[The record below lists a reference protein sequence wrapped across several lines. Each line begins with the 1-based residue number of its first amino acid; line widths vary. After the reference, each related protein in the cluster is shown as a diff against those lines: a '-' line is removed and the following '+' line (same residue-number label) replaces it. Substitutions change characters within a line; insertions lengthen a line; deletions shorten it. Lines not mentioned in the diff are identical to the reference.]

1 MPRLTEKTLKKRIA
15 ILIRIRENNEKIIET
30 LLKETK
36 AKDEKILWYRKKLRV
51 M

>member
-1 MPRLTEKTLKKRIA
+1 MPKLKRETLNQRIA
-15 ILIRIRENNEKIIET
+15 ILKRVKEQNERIIES

>member
-1 MPRLTEKTLKKRIA
+1 MPKLKRETLKQRIA
-15 ILIRIRENNEKIIET
+15 ILKRIRENNEKIIES

-36 AKDEKILWYRKKLRV
+36 AKDEKILWYRKKLKV

>member
-1 MPRLTEKTLKKRIA
+1 MPRLSEKTLKQKIA
-15 ILIRIRENNEKIIET
+15 ILKRLREHNQRIIES

-36 AKDEKILWYRKKLRV
+36 SKDEKILWYRKKLKV